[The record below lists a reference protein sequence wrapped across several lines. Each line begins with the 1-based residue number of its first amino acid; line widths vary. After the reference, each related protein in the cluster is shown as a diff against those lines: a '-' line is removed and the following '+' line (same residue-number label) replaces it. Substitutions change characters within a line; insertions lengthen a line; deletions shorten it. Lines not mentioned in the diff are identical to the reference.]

1 MSRPI
6 VDYKGRR
13 RSKTIAF
20 RVSPEED
27 EVINALVAASGMTKQ
42 DYITSRLECRDINVN
57 PNVRVYR
64 MLRDQMKSVY
74 AELRRLRSADGI
86 DERLIEL
93 MQVLTRVFIDLGAD
107 ELGAVGDDVAQQ
119 DAAVLRMAAGSVR
132 SDRLASSLGIKGSHS
147 RPMRS
152 ARAAMLFRFLLPPE
166 RKGESGKTKRPPGF
180 GKPTARWGEERAF
193 ASSLAGRGRRCG
205 PDATRRGK
213 GLRHNRTEVTMNT
226 NLTLQDR
233 AVKAAARFL
242 EIRGYETLATG
253 WKSPETRGTIDLV
266 ARDPE
271 SDDLVFVDVSARP
284 NSSAG
289 FGDGRN
295 DRETMEL
302 LAVSWLAEND
312 FAESVGVRF
321 DKISM
326 IVVGED
332 RALLRHHINAFGE
345 A

>member
-1 MSRPI
+1 MRP
-6 VDYKGRR
+6 
-13 RSKTIAF
+13 A
-20 RVSPEED
+20 RV
-27 EVINALVAASGMTKQ
+27 
-42 DYITSRLECRDINVN
+42 
-57 PNVRVYR
+57 
-64 MLRDQMKSVY
+64 
-74 AELRRLRSADGI
+74 
-86 DERLIEL
+86 
-93 MQVLTRVFIDLGAD
+93 
-107 ELGAVGDDVAQQ
+107 
-119 DAAVLRMAAGSVR
+119 
-132 SDRLASSLGIKGSHS
+132 
-147 RPMRS
+147 
-152 ARAAMLFRFLLPPE
+152 AMLFRFLLPPE

-213 GLRHNRTEVTMNT
+213 GLRPNRTEITMNT
-226 NLTLQDR
+226 NPTLQDR
-233 AVKAAARFL
+233 AVEAAARFL
-242 EIRGYETLATG
+242 EVRGYETLATG

-284 NSSAG
+284 NSGAG

-295 DRETMEL
+295 DREAMEL